1 MKQATSQKTLKAEY
15 KPGIVWIRKIRG
27 CIKAIFPALIYY
39 YSLILFLIISCATTL
54 YPEYNTSK
62 EFGAVDISQG
72 LNSPIMCIGY
82 LIFISIFYMYG
93 SKKIYKFKDQFYF
106 KNSFKS
112 LKIKEFL
119 IYTITLCL
127 YMVITSIAYYHFI
140 DKNLL
145 YINIQSFFSGSST
158 IVAIPFIEGLLFL
171 TIVYDNLKEA
181 NINPMAANI
190 IQAILFSLTQI
201 TPSRIIVMLPI
212 AFFLGYV
219 KEKTNNIYIPIIL
232 FIIANLTSLIT
243 LLF

>member
-212 AFFLGYV
+212 VFFLGYV